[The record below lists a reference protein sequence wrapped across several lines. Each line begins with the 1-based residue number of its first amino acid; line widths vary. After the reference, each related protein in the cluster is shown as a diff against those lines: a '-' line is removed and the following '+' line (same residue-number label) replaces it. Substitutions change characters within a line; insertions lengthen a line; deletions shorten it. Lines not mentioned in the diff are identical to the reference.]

1 MTKVTFSQAKKRT
14 DVPEV
19 HRSRP
24 EVMHIRPEVRI
35 RSPGKNTLENL
46 DKVFKSLSIK
56 EGKLK
61 IIPPPNISIRPG
73 WYENPAKN
81 PFLKLKNQNEF
92 FNDKKR

>member
-1 MTKVTFSQAKKRT
+1 MTKVTFSQSKKRAE
-14 DVPEV
+14 VPEV
-19 HRSRP
+19 HRSKP
-24 EVMHIRPEVRI
+24 EVMYIRPEVKM
-35 RSPGKNTLENL
+35 RSPGKNSLDNI

-81 PFLKLKNQNEF
+81 PFLKLK
-92 FNDKKR
+92 KSK

>member
-61 IIPPPNISIRPG
+61 LC
-73 WYENPAKN
+73 E
-81 PFLKLKNQNEF
+81 
-92 FNDKKR
+92 